1 MQTLKELKAEASKIG
16 AKISKIEHESRT
28 ETNRQHVGRYFKYR
42 NCYSCPEKPSDYWW
56 LYIRVTGLDRDGSLQ
71 YTECQIDKYGEIT
84 IKAKKHMY
92 WLTDGYIPISAAE
105 FGRAWDRV
113 AAKLNAIDPR

>member
-1 MQTLKELKAEASKIG
+1 MQTLEELKVEASKIG

-56 LYIRVTGLDRDGSLQ
+56 HYVKVQKVDDAGMLTVFMFET
-71 YTECQIDKYGEIT
+71 DKYGKTSTGVDE
-84 IKAKKHMY
+84 HRYHLDDYM
-92 WLTDGYIPISAAE
+92 PCPAAE
-105 FGRAWDRV
+105 FNKAWRAFQKRI
-113 AAKLNAIDPR
+113 AAMVP